1 MVITNKTV
9 LSILKDEHGK
19 LMKPADF
26 VGPEAKLQS
35 ILDERIPI
43 I

>member
-9 LSILKDEHGK
+9 LSMPKDEHGK

-35 ILDERIPI
+35 ILDERVSHV
-43 I
+43 